1 MRVQQ
6 QFNIFN
12 SWVFYD
18 ICFSPRSFFK
28 GKEARKLFKMV
39 FEGCVPPSLARNK
52 LNQTKCVTELISLS
66 RYFW

>member
-18 ICFSPRSFFK
+18 ICFSLISFLK

-39 FEGCVPPSLARNK
+39 FEDCVPPSLATSK
-52 LNQTKCVTELISLS
+52 LNQTKCVRELISPS
-66 RYFW
+66 RYFL

>member
-1 MRVQQ
+1 MRLQQ
-6 QFNIFN
+6 QFNMFN

-18 ICFSPRSFFK
+18 ICFSLRSFLK

-39 FEGCVPPSLARNK
+39 FEDCVAPSLGTNK
-52 LNQTKCVTELISLS
+52 LNQTKCVRELIYLS